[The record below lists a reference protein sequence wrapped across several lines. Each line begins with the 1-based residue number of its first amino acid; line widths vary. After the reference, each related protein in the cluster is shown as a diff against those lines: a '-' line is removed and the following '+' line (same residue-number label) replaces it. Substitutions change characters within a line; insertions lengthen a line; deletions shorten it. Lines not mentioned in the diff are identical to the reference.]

1 MYLNQKIFLI
11 KSTEEINQ
19 KLYELIEN
27 AEKKREEKKKYTR
40 LEFNKE
46 ITDKK
51 LTLYFAYLFGL
62 RISEALNCLEN
73 LYLHLQEKK
82 TSEGLKYYILRSIN
96 LKQKRLSEKS
106 IFFYPFDKYESK
118 MWNFIEKNY
127 YVGITKNL
135 NRHKIKRFCNLW
147 LRDKF
152 IGYNKQG
159 QEVIQES
166 YLNPHTLR
174 HLRALVLFE
183 RFRNEEIVRKM
194 LGWSD
199 TRMLYYYIRLAR
211 SIEESELE
219 RKFLSFLSKKK
230 LLKQYKLNP

>member
-1 MYLNQKIFLI
+1 MDLNQKIFLI
-11 KSTEEINQ
+11 KSTDEINQ

-27 AEKKREEKKKYTR
+27 AEKRREKTKNRTR
-40 LEFNKE
+40 LDFPREVK
-46 ITDKK
+46 DKK

-62 RISEALNCLEN
+62 RISEALNSLEN
-73 LYLHLQEKK
+73 LYLHLQERK
-82 TSEGLKYYILRSIN
+82 TSEGLKYYVLRSIN

-106 IFFYPFDKYESK
+106 IFFYPFFDKYEAL
-118 MWNFIEKNY
+118 MWDFIEKNY

-135 NRHKIKRFCNLW
+135 NRKKVTRFCMLW

-183 RFRNEEIVRKM
+183 RFKNEEMVRKM

-219 RKFLSFLSKKK
+219 RKFLSFIPKKK
-230 LLKQYKLNP
+230 EKASL

>member
-1 MYLNQKIFLI
+1 MDLNQKIFLI
-11 KSTEEINQ
+11 KSIDEINE
-19 KLYELIEN
+19 KLYNLIES
-27 AEKKREEKKKYTR
+27 ADEKRKEKMKYVR
-40 LEFNKE
+40 SDFPKG
-46 ITDKK
+46 IDDKK

-62 RISEALNCLEN
+62 RISEALNCLDN
-73 LYLHLQEKK
+73 LYLRLQEKK

-106 IFFYPFDKYESK
+106 IFFYPFDKYETQ
-118 MWNFIEKNY
+118 MWNFIQKTY
-127 YVGITKNL
+127 YVGITKKL
-135 NRHKIKRFCNLW
+135 NRQKVKYFCIRW
-147 LRDKF
+147 LRDTF

-183 RFRNEEIVRKM
+183 RFKNEEIVRKM

-211 SIEESELE
+211 SIEEAELE
-219 RKFLSFLSKKK
+219 RKFLSFLPKRKEK
-230 LLKQYKLNP
+230 EKA